1 MKWVLFRFLNRHVL
15 PRYGLILRK
24 YGTDGDDAADSPEIL
39 ARQDLAMAG
48 LLADWAR
55 AAGFEAAP
63 DTAGMAAWIATF
75 RDLHARR
82 PIRDNKGG
90 AGFNSSLSLWLTARL
105 CQPRAVIE
113 SGTFQGHSA
122 WLLRQAL
129 PDAEIVTFDTV
140 PENLQLRLPDIT
152 YCHGDWSAAD
162 APRPAADPAETLLFF
177 DDHVSHAR
185 RLREAAARGYRTA
198 LLDDDV
204 PADALYATGW
214 PPAPSLSMLFDPD
227 LEPGQEIRWRR
238 NGKIKRL
245 MLAAEDLA
253 ARDLVAGH
261 HHLPDL
267 APVNRYGSNRG
278 MALVRLEAPVAA

>member
-1 MKWVLFRFLNRHVL
+1 MKWPLYRFLNRHVL
-15 PRYGLILRK
+15 PRHGLILRK
-24 YGTDGDDAADSPEIL
+24 YATDGDDATETAALSR
-39 ARQDLAMAG
+39 RQDEAAAR

-55 AAGFEAAP
+55 AAGFAAAP
-63 DTAGMAAWIATF
+63 DAATLADWLGAF
-75 RDLHARR
+75 RTLHAQR

-90 AGFNSSLSLWLTARL
+90 AGFNSSLSIWLTARL
-105 CQPRAVIE
+105 AAAQAVIE

-129 PDAEIVTFDTV
+129 PQAEIVTYDTV
-140 PENLQLRLPDIT
+140 PENLLHRVAGID
-152 YCHGDWSAAD
+152 YRVGDWSAPG
-162 APRPAADPAETLLFF
+162 APRPAAAPADTLLFF

-185 RLREAAARGYRTA
+185 RLREARAEGYSLV

-227 LEPGQEIRWRR
+227 LVPGQEIAWRR
-238 NGKIKRL
+238 NGKTKRL
-245 MLAAEDLA
+245 RLEAADLA
-253 ARDLVAGH
+253 MREAVEGFW
-261 HHLPDL
+261 HLPDL

-278 MALVRLEAPVAA
+278 MVLVRLRPPAA